1 MHGRRRQRDAWTNK
15 ARGHGSVYIN
25 HGRATLVT
33 IRFVVVTLAVGLREL
48 LLLFLVLTSCVHNMA
63 PLSFRILLLAT
74 LALGSPFAP
83 GSPVVDLGYAKYQ
96 GTTLT
101 GGVNQFLGM
110 RFAQPPLGSLRWQA
124 PQAPAKERGITPA
137 ESVSSPES

>member
-1 MHGRRRQRDAWTNK
+1 
-15 ARGHGSVYIN
+15 
-25 HGRATLVT
+25 
-33 IRFVVVTLAVGLREL
+33 
-48 LLLFLVLTSCVHNMA
+48 MA

-74 LALGSPFAP
+74 LVLGSPFAP
-83 GSPVVDLGYAKYQ
+83 SSPVVNLGYAKYQ

-137 ESVSSPES
+137 ESVSSLESQPRALTPMHPYSPTSNTMPVISV